1 MPAGLHRAGAGLTL
15 KVALTRRTTV
25 PTVGFIGLG
34 VMGQPIALNL
44 ARAGTRLI
52 VWNRTAA
59 RCEPLC
65 DAGALVAA
73 SPAEVLAQAEVV
85 ILMLLDEAA
94 HDGVLARGTADFA
107 ARVQGRTLINMG
119 TFDPAWSAAL
129 AEEVRAAG
137 GCYVE
142 APVSGS
148 RVPAE
153 AGQLVCMLAGEA
165 RGVEAARLLL
175 RPACREA
182 FVCGIVP
189 GALTLKLAV
198 NVYLIGMVTSLAES
212 AHFAQRHG
220 LDLELLRA
228 VLDAGPMNSD
238 VSRMKM
244 AKLARRDFEVQASI
258 ADVLKNTRLV
268 AGAAR
273 AQGVALPLIDA
284 CEALY
289 AQTLAQGGARLD
301 MAAVVLALEARTT
314 GKPG

>member
-1 MPAGLHRAGAGLTL
+1 M
-15 KVALTRRTTV
+15 

-44 ARAGTRLI
+44 ARAGTSLI

-59 RCEPLC
+59 RCEPLQQ
-65 DAGALVAA
+65 AGARVAA
-73 SPAEVLAQAEVV
+73 SPAEVFEHAGTV

-107 ARVQGRTLINMG
+107 TRVLGRTVVNMG

-129 AEEVRAAG
+129 AAEVHAAG

-148 RVPAE
+148 RVPAQT
-153 AGQLVCMLAGEA
+153 GQLVGMLAGEA
-165 RGVEAARLLL
+165 RSVEAARCLL

-182 FVCGIVP
+182 FVCGAVP
-189 GALTLKLAV
+189 GALVLKLAV

-212 AHFAQRHG
+212 AHFAQRQG
-220 LDLELLRA
+220 VALELLQA
-228 VLDAGPMNSD
+228 ALDAGPMASD

-258 ADVLKNTRLV
+258 ADVLKNNRLV

-273 AQGVALPLIDA
+273 AQGVALPLIEA

-289 AQTLAQGGARLD
+289 AQTLALGGGRLD
-301 MAAVVLALEARTT
+301 MAAVVLALEARTAT
-314 GKPG
+314 PPQ